1 MSHTSMREKRGFR
14 LGVKH
19 SFSPGSVCT
28 EQLSGCTFLA
38 FQRSALPG
46 NQPTDFRHR
55 LLNSQI
61 TDTTFMS
68 PKGAAPPPDVACN
81 ILHESKPRLSFL
93 ESRQR
98 QPPLPPTD
106 RRGAEVASLSLSAVR
121 VQVFFC
127 CRGVSKPG
135 FSCERREKSP
145 INIITDTFKEFNDR
159 RQQKVSRKVISMTAR
174 KQRRVSFGPRN
185 KLTGLPAS
193 RTI

>member
-98 QPPLPPTD
+98 QPPLPPNGQKGG
-106 RRGAEVASLSLSAVR
+106 RSCFAFSFSRARSSIFLLQRS
-121 VQVFFC
+121 VQTRFLL
-127 CRGVSKPG
+127 
-135 FSCERREKSP
+135 RE
-145 INIITDTFKEFNDR
+145 
-159 RQQKVSRKVISMTAR
+159 A
-174 KQRRVSFGPRN
+174 
-185 KLTGLPAS
+185 
-193 RTI
+193 